1 MSEPLEKRLDDLAR
15 AIAGEIKTQRLEIG
29 ELTQANQEQ
38 AQTINDMRATNSE
51 VLARIIP
58 TLAAANTLIINNSIA
73 PE

>member
-29 ELTQANQEQ
+29 ELTQANQDQ
-38 AQTINDMRATNSE
+38 AQLINELRITNSE

-58 TLAAANTLIINNSIA
+58 TVALANTLIIKTIA

>member
-1 MSEPLEKRLDDLAR
+1 MSESLEKRLDDLAR
-15 AIAGEIKTQRLEIG
+15 AIAGQIKTQRLEIG

-38 AQTINDMRATNSE
+38 AQLITELRITNSE

-58 TLAAANTLIINNSIA
+58 TVALANTLIIKTIA

>member
-1 MSEPLEKRLDDLAR
+1 MSESLEKRLDDLAR

-38 AQTINDMRATNSE
+38 AQLITELRITNSE

-58 TLAAANTLIINNSIA
+58 TVALANTLIIKTIA

>member
-1 MSEPLEKRLDDLAR
+1 MSESLEKRLDDLAR

-29 ELTQANQEQ
+29 ELTQANQDQ
-38 AQTINDMRATNSE
+38 AQLINELRITNSE

-58 TLAAANTLIINNSIA
+58 TVALANTLIIKTIA